1 MPYRRAVQTTP
12 RDPKIPDLVS
22 AAEAAAILHVSRQTV
37 VLRAVGGSLL
47 GAKVGGTWVFR
58 RAVIEQAVS
67 PT

>member
-1 MPYRRAVQTTP
+1 MPYREPMQPTP

-22 AAEAAAILHVSRQTV
+22 AAEAATILSVSRQTV

-58 RAVIEQAVS
+58 RAVVEAAKA
-67 PT
+67 